1 MTYIPNWEEFAK
13 AAERMYLTDPMKVSI
28 YFVASS
34 FPSDRFISEVTTF
47 R

>member
-28 YFVASS
+28 YFVAFFSHQID
-34 FPSDRFISEVTTF
+34 FFQK
-47 R
+47 